1 MAARSLLQLTERSNR
16 SLFRR
21 VTKPAEKHGSGLF
34 FFSSKAT
41 YLQSVPFLSR
51 TPPCF
56 TCFCVKRKSYGLF
69 SSCCNDQIILQP
81 LKEVAQ
87 LPVGVCKKKKKKK
100 RVRAVQ
106 VCCRASGGTPLL
118 PGPCCW
124 VPGSY
129 LEVSCNLLQTFPCA
143 GEASVEL
150 WESVMEGKGL
160 QTGRNWEIL
169 IYWNNMNVARLSA
182 KARKTK
188 TGTQGVVFPSFLRHI

>member
-21 VTKPAEKHGSGLF
+21 VTKPAEKHVSGLF

-100 RVRAVQ
+100 GSGPCRCAVGPQ
-106 VCCRASGGTPLL
+106 EGHHSS
-118 PGPCCW
+118 PGPAAESLGATWKCPATC
-124 VPGSY
+124 SK
-129 LEVSCNLLQTFPCA
+129 LFP
-143 GEASVEL
+143 VQ
-150 WESVMEGKGL
+150 GKPPWSFEN
-160 QTGRNWEIL
+160 QSWKGRDFRQGGIGKFLYIEI
-169 IYWNNMNVARLSA
+169 I
-182 KARKTK
+182 
-188 TGTQGVVFPSFLRHI
+188 